1 LYQNIKNIKTTDNL
15 KYLKY
20 QNVIALH
27 TRPSKLIESK
37 KANMQLYRLYE
48 SHFFWGGWG
57 CTNLEKIWQ
66 L

>member
-1 LYQNIKNIKTTDNL
+1 L